1 MKTDNVFGHENK
13 KKTYLFYLKRNSFV
27 ERLETFKHKFGEKT
41 TDKVLRHEK
50 TKLT

>member
-1 MKTDNVFGHENK
+1 MSSETK
-13 KKTYLFYLKRNSFV
+13 KKKAYLIYLKWNSFV
-27 ERLETFKHKFGEKT
+27 ERLETLKHKFGEKT